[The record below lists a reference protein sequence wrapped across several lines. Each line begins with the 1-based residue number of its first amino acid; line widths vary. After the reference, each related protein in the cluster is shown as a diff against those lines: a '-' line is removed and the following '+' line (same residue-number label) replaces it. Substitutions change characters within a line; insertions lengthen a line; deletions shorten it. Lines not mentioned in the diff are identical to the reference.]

1 MLAIGRALMSD
12 PKFLLLDEPSMGL
25 APNLIDFVFDT
36 VVRIYEEKNLPSIIV
51 EQNSEMAL
59 SIADYAYV
67 LEVGNLTMEGTGEEL
82 LASDEVQK
90 KYLGA

>member
-1 MLAIGRALMSD
+1 MYKRQD
-12 PKFLLLDEPSMGL
+12 K
-25 APNLIDFVFDT
+25 
-36 VVRIYEEKNLPSIIV
+36 KLPSIIV

-67 LEVGNLTMEGTGEEL
+67 LEVGQLTLEGAGEEL
-82 LASDEVQK
+82 LNSDEVQK

>member
-1 MLAIGRALMSD
+1 MSEKARKGCEILLHTCGAVKKGERVLVITD
-12 PKFLLLDEPSMGL
+12 PVSYTHL
-25 APNLIDFVFDT
+25 
-36 VVRIYEEKNLPSIIV
+36 IIV

-67 LEVGNLTMEGTGEEL
+67 LEVGHLTMEGTGEEL